1 MKQTVNQRIAA
12 ALSEHGPLTSAE
24 LSEHIGVTHDHVCV
38 QISKMRRASLPGAPV
53 ISSWVRSIGSGGA
66 AKAVWALP
74 KAGAPRKDAK
84 RPKREPRAISAKRW
98 RDKNHALVLL
108 KDRAKDGVPLWLAGL
123 APVGSTMMPRSNGR
137 AAA

>member
-1 MKQTVNQRIAA
+1 MKPTVNQRIMATIA
-12 ALSEHGPLTSAE
+12 DHGPLTSAE
-24 LSEHIGVTHDHVCV
+24 LAEHIGVTHDHICV
-38 QISKMRRASLPGAPV
+38 QISKMRRAGAQDAPV
-53 ISSWVRSIGSGGA
+53 IASWVRSIGSGGGY
-66 AKAVWALP
+66 KAVWALP

-84 RPKREPRAISAKRW
+84 RPKREPRAVSAKRW

-123 APVGSTMMPRSNGR
+123 APVGSTMLPRSNGR